1 MSAHNAKSQ
10 SPNLSDT
17 RKFGYVLAGSAL
29 VAGSIWTGL
38 IYLLRRE
45 WKLEIL
51 FYFLAIG
58 GNLCLLCLVLP
69 GQLQP
74 FHRGW
79 LHVTKFLERAITF
92 ILLATFF
99 YFILTPVALCLRL
112 FGHEP
117 FIKRGDKSTSS
128 YWEPVKTA
136 PKVERYYRQY

>member
-1 MSAHNAKSQ
+1 MSTHNAEPQ
-10 SPNLSDT
+10 SPNLSET

-29 VAGSIWTGL
+29 VAGSVWTGL
-38 IYLLRRE
+38 IYLLREE

-58 GNLCLLCLVLP
+58 GSLSSLCIALP

-92 ILLATFF
+92 VLLATFF
-99 YFILTPVALCLRL
+99 YFILTPVSLCLRL
-112 FGHEP
+112 FGHKP
-117 FIKRGDKSTSS
+117 FTRRGNKATSS

-136 PKVERYYRQY
+136 PKLERYYRQY

>member
-58 GNLCLLCLVLP
+58 GNLCLLCL
-69 GQLQP
+69 
-74 FHRGW
+74 
-79 LHVTKFLERAITF
+79 
-92 ILLATFF
+92 
-99 YFILTPVALCLRL
+99 
-112 FGHEP
+112 
-117 FIKRGDKSTSS
+117 
-128 YWEPVKTA
+128 
-136 PKVERYYRQY
+136 